1 VTLDL
6 KRLGP
11 FEVLEAIKGSKLAYR
26 LRLPPQMRIRPVFHV
41 SLLEPH
47 RQNSLPGCIQPPPPP
62 GEVEGTLEWEVE
74 DILDSRI
81 RHGKLEYLV
90 HWLGYRPH
98 EHTWEPLAHLK
109 NSAFT
114 IDKFHQRHPNR
125 PSANDLPMRRLNQ
138 S

>member
-1 VTLDL
+1 MTLDL

-11 FEVLEAIKGSKLAYR
+11 FESLEAIRDSKLAYR
-26 LRLPPQMRIRPVFHV
+26 LGLPPQMRIHPVFHV

-47 RQNSLPGCIQPPPPP
+47 RQNSLPGRIQPPPPP

-109 NSAFT
+109 NLA
-114 IDKFHQRHPNR
+114 Q
-125 PSANDLPMRRLNQ
+125 PSR
-138 S
+138 